1 MSDSDPKLIRSREN
15 PRFKTLRLLA
25 TSTRERRKAGLA
37 LLDGAHLIAAYRA
50 SGGVPEQL
58 ILSESGA
65 GNAEAAGLAAG
76 ISSQGLLILADTLFS
91 DIAQVATP
99 TGIVALIRTPDPGD
113 LPPAI
118 EHCVML
124 ENIQDAGN
132 LGSIL
137 RSTAAAGISTVLLSR
152 GCAFAWS
159 PKVLR
164 AGMGAHFSL
173 DIFDNADLSAAV
185 RRLSGR
191 LISAGSHAVKSLYEA
206 DLRGPLAWVFGNEG
220 SGVSAE
226 LSAAAAERLRIPMPG
241 GTESL
246 NVAAA
251 AAVCLFEQVRQ
262 RGEPAPASSLAV

>member
-1 MSDSDPKLIRSREN
+1 MRDRELKLIRSRDN
-15 PRFKTLRLLA
+15 PRFKALRELA

-37 LLDGAHLIAAYRA
+37 LLDGMHLIAAYRA
-50 SGGVPEQL
+50 SSGVPEQL

-65 GNAEAAGLAAG
+65 ANAEAARLAAG
-76 ISSQGLLILADTLFS
+76 ASSQGVLVLADALFN

-99 TGIVALIRTPDPGD
+99 TGIIALIRTPKPGP
-113 LPPAI
+113 LPATI
-118 EHCVML
+118 DRCVML
-124 ENIQDAGN
+124 DNIQDAGN

-137 RSTAAAGISTVLLSR
+137 RSAAAAGIRTILLSQ

-173 DIFDNADLSAAV
+173 DIFDNVDLAAAV
-185 RRLSGR
+185 GRLSGR
-191 LISAGSHAVKSLYEA
+191 LICTSGHARKSLYQA

-220 SGVSAE
+220 AGVSPE
-226 LSAAAAERLRIPMPG
+226 LSAAAAEQVRIPMPG
-241 GTESL
+241 KTESL

-251 AAVCLFEQVRQ
+251 AAICLFEQVRQ
-262 RGEPAPASSLAV
+262 RA

>member
-1 MSDSDPKLIRSREN
+1 MRDRDLKRIRSRDN
-15 PRFKTLRLLA
+15 PHFKALRELA

-50 SGGVPEQL
+50 RGGVPEQL
-58 ILSESGA
+58 ILSDSGMA
-65 GNAEAAGLAAG
+65 NAEAVQLATEAAG
-76 ISSQGLLILADTLFS
+76 PSALVLADSLFE
-91 DIAQVATP
+91 DIAQLATP
-99 TGIVALIRTPDPGD
+99 TGIIALIRTPNPGP
-113 LPPAI
+113 LPGRI
-118 EHCVML
+118 ERCVML

-137 RSTAAAGISTVLLSR
+137 RSTAASGIRTVLLSQ

-173 DIFDNADLSAAV
+173 EIFDNADLAAAV

-191 LISAGSHAVKSLYEA
+191 LIATSGHARRSLYEV

-220 SGVSAE
+220 AGVSAE
-226 LSAAAAERLRIPMPG
+226 LSAAAAEQVRIPMARN
-241 GTESL
+241 TESL

-251 AAVCLFEQVRQ
+251 AAICLFEQVRQ
-262 RGEPAPASSLAV
+262 QI

>member
-1 MSDSDPKLIRSREN
+1 MRDRDLKLIRSRDN
-15 PRFKTLRLLA
+15 PRFKVLRELA

-58 ILSESGA
+58 ILSESGMA
-65 GNAEAAGLAAG
+65 NPEAAQLAAG
-76 ISSQGLLILADTLFS
+76 ASAQGALVLADILFN
-91 DIAQVATP
+91 DVAQVATP
-99 TGIVALIRTPDPGD
+99 TGIVALIRTPKPGP
-113 LPPAI
+113 LPGRI
-118 EHCVML
+118 ERCVML

-137 RSTAAAGISTVLLSR
+137 RSTAAAGIATVLLSQ
-152 GCAFAWS
+152 GCAFPWS

-173 DIFDNADLSAAV
+173 DIFDNADLATAMH
-185 RRLSGR
+185 RLSGR
-191 LISAGSHAVKSLYEA
+191 LICTSGHARKSLYQA

-220 SGVSAE
+220 SGVSAA
-226 LSAAAAERLRIPMPG
+226 LSAAAAEQVRIPMPG
-241 GTESL
+241 KTESL

-251 AAVCLFEQVRQ
+251 AAICLFEQVRQ
-262 RGEPAPASSLAV
+262 RM

>member
-1 MSDSDPKLIRSREN
+1 MRDRDLKLIRSRDN
-15 PRFKTLRLLA
+15 PRFRSLRELA

-58 ILSESGA
+58 ILSESAASKPEAAQLAA
-65 GNAEAAGLAAG
+65 GAAGLG
-76 ISSQGLLILADTLFS
+76 VLVLADSLFN
-91 DIAQVATP
+91 DVAQVATP
-99 TGIVALIRTPDPGD
+99 TGIIALIRTPEPAPLPGR
-113 LPPAI
+113 I
-118 EHCVML
+118 ERCVML

-137 RSTAAAGISTVLLSR
+137 RSTAAAGIRTVLLSQ

-173 DIFDNADLSAAV
+173 DIFDNADLAAAAQ
-185 RRLSGR
+185 RLSGR
-191 LISAGSHAVKSLYEA
+191 LICTSGHASKSLFEA

-220 SGVSAE
+220 AGVSAE
-226 LSAAAAERLRIPMPG
+226 LSAAAGEQLRIPMPG
-241 GTESL
+241 KTESL

-251 AAVCLFEQVRQ
+251 AAICLFEQVRQ
-262 RGEPAPASSLAV
+262 TG

>member
-1 MSDSDPKLIRSREN
+1 MKLIRSRDN
-15 PRFKTLRLLA
+15 PRFKALRELA

-37 LLDGAHLIAAYRA
+37 LLDGAHLISAYRA

-58 ILSESGA
+58 ILSDSA
-65 GNAEAAGLAAG
+65 AAKPEAAQLAAG
-76 ISSQGLLILADTLFS
+76 ASGLGVLVLADSLFN
-91 DIAQVATP
+91 DLAQVVTP
-99 TGIVALIRTPDPGD
+99 TGIVALIRTPKPGP
-113 LPPAI
+113 LPSRI
-118 EHCVML
+118 ERCVML

-137 RSTAAAGISTVLLSR
+137 RSTAAAGIRTVLLSR

-173 DIFDNADLSAAV
+173 DIFDNADLAAAV
-185 RRLSGR
+185 PRLSGR
-191 LISAGSHAVKSLYEA
+191 LICASGHARKSLYQA

-226 LSAAAAERLRIPMPG
+226 LSAAAAEQLRIPMPG
-241 GTESL
+241 KAESL

-251 AAVCLFEQVRQ
+251 AAICLFEQVRQ
-262 RGEPAPASSLAV
+262 RG

>member
-1 MSDSDPKLIRSREN
+1 VRDRDLKLIRSRDN
-15 PRFKTLRLLA
+15 PRFKALRELA

-50 SGGVPEQL
+50 SGGVPEQM
-58 ILSESGA
+58 ILSESGMA
-65 GNAEAAGLAAG
+65 NPEAARLAAG
-76 ISSQGLLILADTLFS
+76 ASAQGALVLTDALFN
-91 DIAQVATP
+91 DVAQVATP
-99 TGIVALIRTPDPGD
+99 TGIVALMRTPKPGP
-113 LPPAI
+113 LPARI

-137 RSTAAAGISTVLLSR
+137 RSTAAAGVATVLLSQ
-152 GCAFAWS
+152 GCAFPWS

-173 DIFDNADLSAAV
+173 DIYDNADLTAAAH
-185 RRLSGR
+185 RLSGR
-191 LISAGSHAVKSLYEA
+191 LICTSGHARKSLYQA

-220 SGVSAE
+220 SGVSPE
-226 LSAAAAERLRIPMPG
+226 LSAAAAEQVRIPMPG
-241 GTESL
+241 KTESL

-251 AAVCLFEQVRQ
+251 VAICLFEQVRQ
-262 RGEPAPASSLAV
+262 RG

>member
-1 MSDSDPKLIRSREN
+1 VRDRELKLIRSRDN
-15 PRFKTLRLLA
+15 PRFKVLRELA

-37 LLDGAHLIAAYRA
+37 LLDGMHLIAAYRA
-50 SGGVPEQL
+50 SSGVPEQL

-65 GNAEAAGLAAG
+65 ANAEAARLAAG
-76 ISSQGLLILADTLFS
+76 ASSQGVLVLADALFN

-99 TGIVALIRTPDPGD
+99 TGIIALIRTPNPGP
-113 LPPAI
+113 LPATI
-118 EHCVML
+118 ESCVML
-124 ENIQDAGN
+124 DNIQDAGN

-137 RSTAAAGISTVLLSR
+137 RSAAAAGICTMLLSQ

-173 DIFDNADLSAAV
+173 DIFDNVDLAAAV
-185 RRLSGR
+185 GRLSGR
-191 LISAGSHAVKSLYEA
+191 LICASGHAQKSLYQA

-220 SGVSAE
+220 AGVSAE
-226 LSAAAAERLRIPMPG
+226 LSAAAAEQLRIPMPG
-241 GTESL
+241 KTESL

-251 AAVCLFEQVRQ
+251 AAICLFEQVRQ
-262 RGEPAPASSLAV
+262 RG

>member
-1 MSDSDPKLIRSREN
+1 MQDRDLKLIRSRDN
-15 PRFKTLRLLA
+15 PRFRQLRQLA
-25 TSTRERRKAGLA
+25 ASSRERRRAGLA
-37 LLDGAHLIAAYRA
+37 LLDGVHLIAAYRA

-65 GNAEAAGLAAG
+65 ARAEAALLAADMAG
-76 ISSQGLLILADTLFS
+76 AAVLMLSDSLFG

-99 TGIVALIRTPDPGD
+99 TGIVALIRTPTPAP
-113 LPPAI
+113 LPRAI
-118 EHCVML
+118 ERCVML

-137 RSTAAAGISTVLLSR
+137 RSSAAAGISTVLLSA

-164 AGMGAHFSL
+164 AGMGAHFGL
-173 DIFDNADLSAAV
+173 EIYDNADLLAAAG
-185 RRLSGR
+185 RLSGR
-191 LISAGSHAVKSLYEA
+191 LICASSHAAKSLYQA
-206 DLRGPLAWVFGNEG
+206 DLRGPLAWAFGNEG
-220 SGVSAE
+220 AGLSAA
-226 LSAAAAERLRIPMPG
+226 LNAAAAEQVRIPMPG
-241 GTESL
+241 GSESL

-262 RGEPAPASSLAV
+262 RG

>member
-1 MSDSDPKLIRSREN
+1 MRDRELKLIRSRDN
-15 PRFKTLRLLA
+15 ARFKSLRELA

-58 ILSESGA
+58 ILSESAASKPEAVQLAA
-65 GNAEAAGLAAG
+65 GAAGLGA
-76 ISSQGLLILADTLFS
+76 LVLADSLFN
-91 DIAQVATP
+91 DVAQVATP
-99 TGIVALIRTPDPGD
+99 TGIIALIRTPEPAPLPGR
-113 LPPAI
+113 I
-118 EHCVML
+118 ERCVML

-137 RSTAAAGISTVLLSR
+137 RSTAAAGIRTVLLSQ

-173 DIFDNADLSAAV
+173 DIFDNADLAAAAQ
-185 RRLSGR
+185 RQSGR
-191 LISAGSHAVKSLYEA
+191 LICTSGHARKSLYEA

-226 LSAAAAERLRIPMPG
+226 LSAAAAEQLRIPMPG
-241 GTESL
+241 KTESL
-246 NVAAA
+246 NVAVAA
-251 AAVCLFEQVRQ
+251 AICLFEQVRQ
-262 RGEPAPASSLAV
+262 RSQ

>member
-1 MSDSDPKLIRSREN
+1 MSDEAPRLIRSREN
-15 PRFKTLRLLA
+15 TRFRSLRQLA
-25 TSTRERRKAGLA
+25 ASTRERRKAGLA

-65 GNAEAAGLAAG
+65 AKAEVREVAAGVSA
-76 ISSQGLLILADTLFS
+76 QGVLVLADALF
-91 DIAQVATP
+91 DELAQVATP
-99 TGIVALIRTPDPGD
+99 TGIIALIHTPKPGV
-113 LPPAI
+113 PPAGI
-118 EHCVML
+118 ERCVLL

-137 RSTAAAGISTVLLSR
+137 RSAAAAGIPTVLLSP
-152 GCAFAWS
+152 GCAFPWS

-173 DIFDNADLSAAV
+173 DIFDNVDLQALVPS
-185 RRLSGR
+185 LSGR
-191 LISAGSHAVKSLYEA
+191 LICASGGAEKTLYQA

-220 SGVSAE
+220 AGVSAE
-226 LSAAAAERLRIPMPG
+226 LSAAATQRLRIPMPG
-241 GTESL
+241 KTESL

-251 AAVCLFEQVRQ
+251 AAICLFEQLRQ
-262 RGEPAPASSLAV
+262 NLGAAGA

>member
-1 MSDSDPKLIRSREN
+1 MREHDLKLIRSREN
-15 PRFKTLRLLA
+15 PRFKALRQLA

-37 LLDGAHLIAAYRA
+37 LLDGAHLICAYRA

-58 ILSESGA
+58 ILSESGGA
-65 GNAEAAGLAAG
+65 NAEVAALAAG
-76 ISSQGLLILADTLFS
+76 VAAQTTLMLADFLFN

-99 TGIVALIRTPDPGD
+99 TGIVALIRTPQAGP
-113 LPPAI
+113 LPRTLA
-118 EHCVML
+118 HCVML

-137 RSTAAAGISTVLLSR
+137 RSTAAAGVHTVLLSQ

-173 DIFDNADLSAAV
+173 DIFENVDLPAAV

-191 LISAGSHAVKSLYEA
+191 LICAGSHAEKSLYKT
-206 DLRGPLAWVFGNEG
+206 DLRGPLAWAFGNEG
-220 SGVSAE
+220 SG
-226 LSAAAAERLRIPMPG
+226 LSAALITAAHEQVRIPMSG
-241 GTESL
+241 GAESL

-251 AAVCLFEQVRQ
+251 AAICLFEQVRQ
-262 RGEPAPASSLAV
+262 RG

>member
-1 MSDSDPKLIRSREN
+1 MRDLKLIRSRDN
-15 PRFKTLRLLA
+15 ARFKALRELA

-37 LLDGAHLIAAYRA
+37 LLDGAHLISAYRA

-58 ILSESGA
+58 ILSESA
-65 GNAEAAGLAAG
+65 TANPEAAQLAAG
-76 ISSQGLLILADTLFS
+76 ASSQGVLVLADSLFN
-91 DIAQVATP
+91 DVAQVATP
-99 TGIVALIRTPDPGD
+99 TGIVALIRTPKPGH
-113 LPPAI
+113 LPATI
-118 EHCVML
+118 ERCVML

-137 RSTAAAGISTVLLSR
+137 RSTAAAGIRMVLLSQ

-173 DIFDNADLSAAV
+173 DIFDNADLATV
-185 RRLSGR
+185 MHRLSGR
-191 LISAGSHAVKSLYEA
+191 LICTSGHARKSLYQA

-220 SGVSAE
+220 SGVSAA
-226 LSAAAAERLRIPMPG
+226 LSAAATEQVRIPMPG
-241 GTESL
+241 KTESL

-251 AAVCLFEQVRQ
+251 AAICLFEQVRQ
-262 RGEPAPASSLAV
+262 RM